1 MIFSR
6 DEMPIFRLEDKE
18 FPMWCDLVVLEK
30 IQNEVGDIIVAEDK
44 LRGFVPRVDADGVI
58 DRTDGTFTIPD
69 IGLVTKVLHW
79 CLEEGKEVCGEDYE
93 IPSETDL
100 KQQEEYN
107 ITALSMI
114 VHSQFADCIS
124 GKKKRVQKTQ
134 KK

>member
-6 DEMPIFRLEDKE
+6 DEMPTFRLDDKE

-30 IQNEVGDIIVAEDK
+30 IQNEVGDIIKAEDK
-44 LRGFVPRVDADGVI
+44 LRGFIPRVDADGVI

-79 CLEEGKEVCGEDYE
+79 CLEEGRAVSGEEFD
-93 IPSETDL
+93 IPSVTDL
-100 KQQEEYN
+100 KQQEEYS

-114 VHSQFADCIS
+114 VHKEFSDCVS
-124 GKKKRVQKTQ
+124 GKKKR
-134 KK
+134 KKKQ